1 MVKPITAVAPDGG
14 DVSARQTFGSTPT
27 TCTTNLCNYEEK
39 DRGESIRYHFA
50 KEEEY
55 YGWRDQV

>member
-1 MVKPITAVAPDGG
+1 MVKPKTAVAPEGG

-27 TCTTNLCNYEEK
+27 TCTTNLCKYEEK

-55 YGWRDQV
+55 YGWRNQV